1 FLVVNPC
8 IPDSWPGFEAT
19 VHMHSTRYE
28 IHVKSA
34 LGHPAMRIVLDG
46 QAVDCSG
53 NGVYAPLDAGSHTLI
68 ISICS
73 GVAEEIDSPEPAV

>member
-46 QAVDCSG
+46 QAVDYSG
-53 NGVYAPLDAGSHTLI
+53 AGVYVPLDAGSHRLSITL
-68 ISICS
+68 CQDQ
-73 GVAEEIDSPEPAV
+73 AERIDSPQPTA